1 MTAKVAAC
9 PTNRQDQMIERI
21 ETGIAPSSAPISDAV
36 RDGKHLWLVA
46 IAEDPATG
54 DIVEGGIEL
63 QARRCIQN
71 LEIALKAAGGT
82 LRNLVMVQ
90 IFLIDSADAAGM
102 NAVYREYFTTQP
114 YPVRATVVVKELLAK
129 GLRIEITAT
138 AVLD

>member
-9 PTNRQDQMIERI
+9 PTNRQDQIIERI

-36 RDGKHLWLVA
+36 RAGKHLWLVD

-54 DIVEGGIEL
+54 DIVEGGIEV

-82 LRNLVMVQ
+82 LLSEPEDRPWGARMFQFTDLDG
-90 IFLIDSADAAGM
+90 FKLGASTPLAG
-102 NAVYREYFTTQP
+102 
-114 YPVRATVVVKELLAK
+114 
-129 GLRIEITAT
+129 
-138 AVLD
+138 